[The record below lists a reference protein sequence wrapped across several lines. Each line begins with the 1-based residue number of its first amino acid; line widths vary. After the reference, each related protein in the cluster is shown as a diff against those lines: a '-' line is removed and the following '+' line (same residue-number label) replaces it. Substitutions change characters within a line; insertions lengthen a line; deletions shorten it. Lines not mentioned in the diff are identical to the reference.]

1 MQDQMLSKVFDDLMD
16 HAIGE
21 HDHACFQ
28 RWFMRG
34 VHAVVDHSD
43 CDNPVKRAWCL
54 LNLFS
59 WLGNWNLNARA
70 YILRLAVS
78 CCKICVID
86 ELMLT
91 HGMHELE
98 PQAESTLR
106 LITEQSA
113 LSNDHL
119 FWMVQ
124 FMSGLAE
131 RCTQRHLY
139 PLAECLVQQMEYMS
153 QKAWEIMQSSR

>member
-1 MQDQMLSKVFDDLMD
+1 MPIMTIMQNLLQSQELIVVMD
-16 HAIGE
+16 HVIDE

-43 CDNPVKRAWCL
+43 CDNPVKRANCL
-54 LNLFS
+54 LNLFT
-59 WLGNWNLNARA
+59 WLGWWSHSTRA
-70 YILRLAVS
+70 YILSLAVF

-98 PQAESTLR
+98 RHAENTLG
-106 LITEQSA
+106 LITLQSA
-113 LSNDHL
+113 QNSDHL
-119 FWMVQ
+119 SLMVQ

-139 PLAECLVQQMEYMS
+139 PVAECLVQQM
-153 QKAWEIMQSSR
+153 